1 VLGLW
6 KLAFVW
12 VEEEESDR
20 EGRGRGGRER
30 EKILENFHFIRSIGA
45 SK

>member
-1 VLGLW
+1 VFGYW

-12 VEEEESDR
+12 VEVEESDR
-20 EGRGRGGRER
+20 EGGGRER
-30 EKILENFHFIRSIGA
+30 EKILENFHFIRSTGA